1 MEISYLFIMYV
12 RYKLVF
18 ICYYVFFSSLIR
30 LALVSLNDCVME
42 LKRTFFLHFS
52 CIGHVIGLHINN
64 TQAILIW
71 IERKQVLERDKL
83 SCLDW
88 HLNNNVN
95 KRVAVSF
102 RLSIWSL
109 DSRDHKQREIE
120 KNARQRQ
127 NYHRVPNRTTKTW
140 GRGSLIHFLKL
151 LCKQKQALQVEYL
164 QFGLA

>member
-1 MEISYLFIMYV
+1 MFYYWRNCKYFSFVTKHWRTKNQMEISYLFIMYV

-95 KRVAVSF
+95 KRVEVSF
-102 RLSIWSL
+102 RLNVFGVWTRAITN
-109 DSRDHKQREIE
+109 RE
-120 KNARQRQ
+120 R
-127 NYHRVPNRTTKTW
+127 
-140 GRGSLIHFLKL
+140 
-151 LCKQKQALQVEYL
+151 
-164 QFGLA
+164 